1 MGWYWEHLLWLVG
14 EQGWDQG
21 ERTYGVRLWAGAVA
35 EAMQRLADLRNQLQ
49 SCKADH
55 LPHYPSS
62 NS

>member
-35 EAMQRLADLRNQLQ
+35 GNYAEAGGLEKSASKL
-49 SCKADH
+49 
-55 LPHYPSS
+55 
-62 NS
+62 